1 MDSKLQILQHSLG
14 VNQYGQGNQ
23 YRNHFVTGP
32 KTTDWPHCMALV
44 SEGLMQRHPPSALT
58 GGSDCF
64 TVTDA
69 GRAYVAEQ
77 SPKPP
82 KPTKLTRGQ
91 QRYRAWLRAD
101 CGLKFGEWLKDQPRG
116 AI

>member
-44 SEGLMQRHPPSALT
+44 SEGLMQRHAPSALT

-69 GRAYVAEQ
+69 GRAYVAEH

-82 KPTKLTRGQ
+82 KLTQGQ

-101 CGLKFGEWLKDQPRG
+101 CGLKFGEWLKDRPR
-116 AI
+116 AV